1 MTEAPQEA
9 KAAQVEIRT
18 EYSWTDSTPA
28 HNHGVLLPALT
39 KILERAEGR
48 TLIDLG
54 CGNGSLTA
62 KIADLGY
69 SRAVGVDSAKTGI
82 QHAEQ
87 NSSVAIQFVPHDL
100 SDPLPSELHHQFDV
114 ALAAEVV
121 EHLFLPR
128 ELFRRANEALVPGGI
143 LILTTPYHGWLKNVA
158 LAMTNRMDEHWSP
171 GWDYGHIKFFSRATL
186 NRLAHEFGYH
196 EESFHRVGRI
206 PLLAMSMISVFTRG
220 SNASSESG
228 RQLR

>member
-1 MTEAPQEA
+1 M
-9 KAAQVEIRT
+9 
-18 EYSWTDSTPA
+18 
-28 HNHGVLLPALT
+28 
-39 KILERAEGR
+39 
-48 TLIDLG
+48 IDLG

-121 EHLFLPR
+121 EHLFLPASCFAEPTR
-128 ELFRRANEALVPGGI
+128 PLSRAVFSSSQP
-143 LILTTPYHGWLKNVA
+143 LTTDG
-158 LAMTNRMDEHWSP
+158 
-171 GWDYGHIKFFSRATL
+171 SRTL
-186 NRLAHEFGYH
+186 
-196 EESFHRVGRI
+196 
-206 PLLAMSMISVFTRG
+206 P
-220 SNASSESG
+220 
-228 RQLR
+228 